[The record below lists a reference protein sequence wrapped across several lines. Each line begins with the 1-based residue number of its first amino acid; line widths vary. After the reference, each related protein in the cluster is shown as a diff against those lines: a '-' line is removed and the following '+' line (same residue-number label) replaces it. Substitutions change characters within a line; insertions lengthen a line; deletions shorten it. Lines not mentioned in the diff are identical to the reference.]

1 LIHTFTYSSIVRQDA
16 EKVRLHYQKV
26 EVEAEAKAE
35 MRNVRFSLD
44 LDLDLSQSP
53 WPTVRILEPVP
64 VTFTVGH

>member
-16 EKVRLHYQKV
+16 EKVRLHYQK
-26 EVEAEAKAE
+26 VEAEAKAE

-53 WPTVRILEPVP
+53 WPPVRILEPVP